1 LTPCDDAAQES
12 ISTEA
17 TGEKPAVKKP
27 KEIPPHPANRSMDRI
42 GSPARIRA
50 SLVVITD
57 TNTLV
62 DIYDEILPD

>member
-1 LTPCDDAAQES
+1 
-12 ISTEA
+12 
-17 TGEKPAVKKP
+17 
-27 KEIPPHPANRSMDRI
+27 MDRI